1 MLLTVLV
8 KANNIGVYMKKFV
21 IFLSVFVL
29 VFAVGCSKEEEK
41 AEVSAAVAES
51 VAAVETEPVV
61 EEAKWPR
68 TFVDQYGHEVVIPEE
83 PKNITLLHNLYLEHF
98 YLLDSDPKACALANY
113 IGESVPVDKMLEPY
127 MDEPLVDIGKS
138 TNLEAILES
147 EPDIIASFYSV
158 NTATKSWDQLSK
170 IAPVILL
177 DNHQNW
183 DDQLREVAFVV
194 GKEEM
199 AEEIIA
205 EINVEI
211 AAAKEVCSAHPEVT
225 FALLRPQGKDLMT
238 KSAPWYYET
247 FGLTAP
253 EGWPEEEA
261 AISMEALAKMD
272 PDIIAFIHNEAGVM
286 SYLDSFANNS
296 VWNNLSA
303 VKNGQVHIWPEP
315 FNSYGPL
322 SMKLTAEYLTEI
334 YGSI

>member
-1 MLLTVLV
+1 
-8 KANNIGVYMKKFV
+8 MKKLV
-21 IFLSVFVL
+21 IFFSVFVL
-29 VFAVGCSKEEEK
+29 LFAVGCSKEESKPVVNE
-41 AEVSAAVAES
+41 VAEP
-51 VAAVETEPVV
+51 VVETVKEVDTAAV

-68 TFVDQYGHEVVIPEE
+68 TFVDQYGHNVVIPEE
-83 PKNITLLHNLYLEHF
+83 PKRITLLHNLYLEHF
-98 YLLDSDPKACALANY
+98 YLLDSDPTACALANY

-127 MDEPLVDIGKS
+127 MEEPLVDIGKS
-138 TNLEAILES
+138 SNMEAILES
-147 EPDIIASFYSV
+147 NPDIIVNFY
-158 NTATKSWDQLSK
+158 NTNLATKSWDQLSK

-177 DNHQNW
+177 NNHQPW

-194 GKEEM
+194 GKEAR
-199 AEEIIA
+199 AEELIS
-205 EINVEI
+205 EINDEI
-211 AAAKEVCSAHPEVT
+211 VAAKTVCSEHPEIT

-253 EGWPEEEA
+253 EGWPEEES
-261 AISMEALAKMD
+261 AISMEALAKMN
-272 PDIIAFIHNEAGVM
+272 PEVIAFIHNEAGVQ

-296 VWNNLSA
+296 VWNNLNA

-334 YGSI
+334 YQAF